1 MDYVDA
7 NILIYALDDAGEK
20 GRASRSLLSQGRF
33 ATSMLSLDE
42 VAYKFSRISG
52 ADAAKAVDLLSTA
65 ASLELMPF
73 LPPDISR
80 FRALLSKGFLPR
92 DSIHLLTAEKSGCK
106 AIYSEDRDFDRQKA
120 IPRKVPWKK

>member
-20 GRASRSLLSQGRF
+20 GKASRALLSQVRL

-52 ADAAKAVDLLSTA
+52 ADAAKAVDLLSTVA
-65 ASLELMPF
+65 NLELIPF
-73 LPPDISR
+73 LPPDLSR
-80 FRALLSKGFLPR
+80 FRALLSKGFFPR
-92 DSIHLLTAEKSGCK
+92 DSIHLLTAEKSGCRS
-106 AIYSEDRDFDRQKA
+106 IYSEDRDFDRQRA
-120 IPRKVPWKK
+120 IRRKVPWKK